1 MKKGT
6 VFFDSVYIYTM
17 LLHVA
22 SDLNQRR
29 LKTRSSDQG
38 RAFWVCEQCF
48 HKEVNPEKKINFG
61 PTNRTFMRT
70 TKNQTQLQHYYAD
83 HDEMFTW
90 DSHYEW
96 GFVGGPNKSKM
107 ADGCR
112 RPYLIL

>member
-1 MKKGT
+1 
-6 VFFDSVYIYTM
+6 
-17 LLHVA
+17 
-22 SDLNQRR
+22 
-29 LKTRSSDQG
+29 
-38 RAFWVCEQCF
+38 
-48 HKEVNPEKKINFG
+48 
-61 PTNRTFMRT
+61 MRT